1 MSGGLRLYNYV
12 LSGHGHR
19 VELLLSMLGLPYS
32 RSEVDLRAGE
42 HRTPEFR
49 ALNPFAQ
56 VPVLVDG
63 ALVISDSNAILVYL
77 ARRYDPGGG
86 WFPVEPLAMA
96 EVQRWLSVA
105 AGPLVQGPAIARR
118 NTIFGTGLDNGAAV
132 AASHRLLVVLEAVL
146 GQRQFLA
153 GDAPTLADIANFTYI
168 NHAPEGGVSLDGYPQ
183 VRAWLRRIEALQGFV
198 GMQRS

>member
-1 MSGGLRLYNYV
+1 MSGTLRLYNYV

-19 VELLLSMLGLPYS
+19 VELLLSMLGLPYN
-32 RSEVDLRAGE
+32 RVEVDLRAGE
-42 HRTPEFR
+42 QRTPEFR
-49 ALNPFAQ
+49 ALNPFGQ

-77 ARRYDPGGG
+77 AQRYDPGGS
-86 WFPVEPLAMA
+86 WFPVEPPAMA

-118 NTIFGTGLDNGAAV
+118 NTIFATGLDSTAAIT
-132 AASHRLLVVLEAVL
+132 ASHRLLAILETFM

-153 GDAPTLADIANFTYI
+153 GDVPTLADLANYTYI
-168 NHAPEGGVSLDGYPQ
+168 AHAPEGGVSLDAYPH
-183 VRAWLRRIEALQGFV
+183 VRVWLGRVEALAGFV
-198 GMQRS
+198 ALQRA